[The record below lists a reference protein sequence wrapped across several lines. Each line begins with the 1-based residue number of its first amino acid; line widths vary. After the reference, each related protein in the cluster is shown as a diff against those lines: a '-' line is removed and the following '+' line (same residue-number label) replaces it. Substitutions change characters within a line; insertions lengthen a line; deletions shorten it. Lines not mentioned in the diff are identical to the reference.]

1 MKKRFIT
8 TAAMAAIT
16 ATMLLN
22 GCGSSQTASTSAP
35 QTETQAPSTEA
46 KPDETEETT
55 ATPETGGSET
65 EALAEDVVRTEAVY
79 VKDSEFAEDGRLVFH
94 NDTHGDFICNISDF
108 TVLPEELKDGETYV
122 ISHSMVMTMS
132 LPGQL
137 PQVYSIRTAD
147 DTYQDSI
154 GTVQAIEEE
163 NVLFEQAD
171 GNQFMISKD
180 SVDDIE
186 KLQEGDVCVVS
197 HTEAMTRSM
206 PGIYMEVNR
215 VDVLPQ
221 ADSETKEAS
230 AETLTEIKEAETTK
244 AE

>member
-46 KPDETEETT
+46 KPDET
-55 ATPETGGSET
+55 
-65 EALAEDVVRTEAVY
+65 EDVVRTEAVY

>member
-55 ATPETGGSET
+55 AAPETGGSET

-108 TVLPEELKDGETYV
+108 TVLPEELKDGN
-122 ISHSMVMTMS
+122 MMLS
-132 LPGQL
+132 LKP
-137 PQVYSIRTAD
+137 
-147 DTYQDSI
+147 
-154 GTVQAIEEE
+154 
-163 NVLFEQAD
+163 
-171 GNQFMISKD
+171 M
-180 SVDDIE
+180 
-186 KLQEGDVCVVS
+186 
-197 HTEAMTRSM
+197 
-206 PGIYMEVNR
+206 
-215 VDVLPQ
+215 
-221 ADSETKEAS
+221 
-230 AETLTEIKEAETTK
+230 
-244 AE
+244 

>member
-55 ATPETGGSET
+55 AAPETGGSET

-122 ISHSMVMTMS
+122 ISHSMVMTCPFPDSFLRYIPSALQMIPIRIPSVPYRPSKKKMCS
-132 LPGQL
+132 L
-137 PQVYSIRTAD
+137 SR
-147 DTYQDSI
+147 
-154 GTVQAIEEE
+154 
-163 NVLFEQAD
+163 
-171 GNQFMISKD
+171 
-180 SVDDIE
+180 
-186 KLQEGDVCVVS
+186 
-197 HTEAMTRSM
+197 
-206 PGIYMEVNR
+206 
-215 VDVLPQ
+215 
-221 ADSETKEAS
+221 
-230 AETLTEIKEAETTK
+230 LTEISL
-244 AE
+244 